1 MVVPNAET
9 ATSTR
14 VFDDY
19 SRLWG
24 VRRSIF
30 DLFERMP
37 GELLNLGNDGRL
49 VADQPVR
56 DAISSEGI

>member
-1 MVVPNAET
+1 MVVPKAET

-24 VRRSIF
+24 LRRPIF

-49 VADQPVR
+49 VVDQSVR
-56 DAISSEGI
+56 DPILSEVI